1 MPDNGHPDR
10 YITGPIIIIP
20 ALSLSLSVSLHLL
33 PSLLPLV
40 CLPSSSFFFSPSLY
54 PRNFPPLGRLLFS
67 PTVWSARPPVYRD
80 ESGPGSDGTSVTNDP
95 DSRLSSSSL
104 RLALTPVESGPAR
117 LSVSPSHNFSFI
129 VSSKVKNTRRIL
141 GVT

>member
-20 ALSLSLSVSLHLL
+20 ALSLFLSTSFT
-33 PSLLPLV
+33 PSPCAFLLPLFFP
-40 CLPSSSFFFSPSLY
+40 PSSILETSP
-54 PRNFPPLGRLLFS
+54 RLLFS

-117 LSVSPSHNFSFI
+117 LSISPSHNFSFI